1 MAVPFASMSEYLEWD
16 SMPMNWLL
24 FKKHKLAVPQ
34 RGEWRMLLMDM
45 RMKVPDVTG
54 AVLASSEVIKMLS
67 ALQQPAMLITDYIAE
82 NYVLGSG
89 WAFMGGLPDLD
100 GSANERFA
108 GLKRFRFMTFL
119 NSGRMTNISC
129 IGVRP
134 GLVAFVRVEELSGRL
149 NRTFWGIVDKEA
161 ETIVDSGMSIDVRGC
176 PMCFSSKEKCEG
188 ALCQDEQYFGD
199 LWNSRMV
206 LKLGLQPR
214 WKTLEFFAHW
224 FSGTWTIPVAN
235 LEPVKVL
242 TTCYRA
248 GKVFEGALLAVVQDE
263 VLGVHPP
270 RSSFRTVKYV
280 REAVKYFVDLEER
293 DPFLPGAD
301 VLESDLP
308 SDFDSEGA
316 QSSSGQ
322 EVSNPVL
329 PKNVCEIC
337 GAKFKRNYE
346 AKRHRETVHEKLR
359 ENKCPVCS
367 RTFSQ
372 KGHLNEHIRVT
383 HSENNVHSCRFCGK
397 KFGVKSKMTRH
408 VATVHENRR
417 TFKCEMCNQWYKEK
431 AYLKRHMLSQHGA
444 ALVS

>member
-1 MAVPFASMSEYLEWD
+1 MQVPFSSLSEHLEWD
-16 SMPMNWLL
+16 SIPMTWLL

-45 RMKVPDVTG
+45 RMKVPEVTG

-67 ALQQPAMLITDYIAE
+67 ALQQPAMLITDYVAE
-82 NYVLGSG
+82 NFVLGSG
-89 WAFMGGLPDLD
+89 WAFMGGLPELE

-108 GLKRFRFMTFL
+108 GLQRFRFMTFL
-119 NSGRMTNISC
+119 DSGRVTNISC
-129 IGVRP
+129 IEVRP
-134 GLVAFVRVEELSGRL
+134 GLIAFVRVEELSGRL

-161 ETIVDSGMSIDVRGC
+161 EMVEDSGMSIDHRGC
-176 PMCFSSKEKCEG
+176 DMCYSSKGKCE
-188 ALCQDEQYFGD
+188 ARLCEDEQYFAD

-214 WKTLEFFAHW
+214 WKTLEFFTHW
-224 FSGTWTIPVAN
+224 FSGTWTIPVAD

-248 GKVFEGALLAVVQDE
+248 GAEFESALLAVVQDE

-280 REAVKYFVDLEER
+280 REAVKYFVDLEEG
-293 DPFLPGAD
+293 DPPLLGAD
-301 VLESDLP
+301 LL

-316 QSSSGQ
+316 QSLSGQ
-322 EVSNPVL
+322 EVLSPAL
-329 PKNVCEIC
+329 PKNVCGIC

-359 ENKCPVCS
+359 ENKCSFCG

-383 HSENNVHSCRFCGK
+383 HRENNVHSCHVCGK